1 MLYSIFFMIE
11 ALSIFNYSFMVGDA
25 AVTAL
30 KQLQLKPVNKTF
42 YKKWGETFDYVSS
55 FYLTL
60 ISCSSSFLHAL
71 QQNGAH
77 AVKASLFV
85 KNFVCGQGI

>member
-30 KQLQLKPVNKTF
+30 KQLQLKPVTKTF
-42 YKKWGETFDYVSS
+42 YKKQIEKPWLCF
-55 FYLTL
+55 
-60 ISCSSSFLHAL
+60 AL
-71 QQNGAH
+71 
-77 AVKASLFV
+77 L
-85 KNFVCGQGI
+85 

>member
-25 AVTAL
+25 L
-30 KQLQLKPVNKTF
+30 KQSQLKPVNKTF

-71 QQNGAH
+71 QQNRAH
-77 AVKASLFV
+77 AVKASLSV

>member
-30 KQLQLKPVNKTF
+30 KQLQLKPLTKTF
-42 YKKWGETFDYVSS
+42 YKKQIE
-55 FYLTL
+55 
-60 ISCSSSFLHAL
+60 
-71 QQNGAH
+71 
-77 AVKASLFV
+77 KP
-85 KNFVCGQGI
+85 